1 MPCGVCMRFFVITA
15 IFALCVGSV
24 GGAFA
29 QEAPLSKVYACA
41 GISGAQERLAC
52 FDAAVA
58 GLKQAEASGGVTVVT
73 PEQKAA
79 AAKQSFG
86 FAEGGAAAQKAQ
98 AAAVGAAPPPEQ
110 PDVVTVKI
118 IEAVKARDNRHRFTL
133 DNGQVWEQVETDKVQ
148 GIKTLPATAEIRKA
162 SLGSFMM
169 KINDGRSIRVR
180 RVK

>member
-1 MPCGVCMRFFVITA
+1 MLCGVCMRLLIITA
-15 IFALCVGSV
+15 FSALCA

-29 QEAPLSKVYACA
+29 QEAPLAKVYACA
-41 GISGAQERLAC
+41 GIAGAQERLAC

-58 GLKQAEASGGVTVVT
+58 GLKQAEAKGSVTVVT

-79 AAKQSFG
+79 AATQSFG
-86 FAEGGAAAQKAQ
+86 FADGGAAAQKAQ
-98 AAAVGAAPPPEQ
+98 AAAVGVAPPPEQ
-110 PDVVTVKI
+110 PDVVNVKVV
-118 IEAVKARDNRHRFTL
+118 EAVKARDNRHRFTL

-148 GIKTLPATAEIRKA
+148 GINVLPASAEIRKA

-169 KINDGRSIRVR
+169 KINDKRAIRVR

>member
-1 MPCGVCMRFFVITA
+1 MRLFMITA
-15 IFALCVGSV
+15 ISALCAGSAL
-24 GGAFA
+24 GAGSAVA
-29 QEAPLSKVYACA
+29 QETPLAKVYACA
-41 GISGAQERLAC
+41 GIAGAQERLAC

-58 GLKQAEASGGVTVVT
+58 GLKTAEAKGSVTVVT

-86 FAEGGAAAQKAQ
+86 FADGGAAAQKAQ
-98 AAAVGAAPPPEQ
+98 AAAVGAAPPSEQ

-118 IEAVKARDNRHRFTL
+118 VEAVKARDNRHRFTL
-133 DNGQVWEQVETDKVQ
+133 DNGQVWEQVETDKVS
-148 GIKTLPATAEIRKA
+148 GLKPLPASAEIRKA